1 MNPQVD
7 ETFLKKFFDLH
18 LNTKF
23 IPLSYHLFI
32 AGYHPYLGYFPSH
45 EIFPKAAIF
54 DFDGVFEFPES
65 MPLYLLFPNKLA
77 EENQK
82 VRRKLPELEKSFEEM
97 DKTGNVI
104 LVEEKTSKIYKECDI
119 SPSNIKAAT
128 DGVVK
133 EFKFAKRSREFIS
146 RIKTEMGYLPGI
158 ISGAPQLSLESLG
171 EMLGIDRENIYGT
184 EFHFDEKGK
193 FKKISLRLRFRK
205 LDAKTTFLQKFV
217 NNPHGCY
224 FVFSDDPKLDEPLA
238 KAGLNPSIFIGKFE
252 KKELPFDVCTTC
264 PEARENMLNLI
275 PKMYQFE
282 MAYVASFYRGRK
294 EEEKILSLR
303 DEILDL
309 YERSLEKI
317 IEFNRVK
324 DNFAKKS
331 IEFLNF
337 YKPPIA
343 KAPQMTRLIF
353 KLSAINN
360 IKESKKHMTGL
371 LTYFKKYVPEF
382 AREDFSLC
390 S

>member
-1 MNPQVD
+1 MNSGMD
-7 ETFLKKFFDLH
+7 ETFLKGLFDLY

-32 AGYHPYLGYFPSH
+32 SGHLSYLGYLPGQK
-45 EIFPKAAIF
+45 IFPKAAIF
-54 DFDGVFEFPES
+54 DFDGVFEFPGN

-82 VRRKLPELEKSFEEM
+82 VRRKLPELEKYFEKM
-97 DKTGNVI
+97 GKSGDVVW
-104 LVEEKTSKIYKECDI
+104 VEEKISKIYRECDL
-119 SPSNIKAAT
+119 SPSNIKTAT
-128 DGVVK
+128 DDVVK
-133 EFKFAKRSREFIS
+133 EFRFAKKSREFIS
-146 RIKTEMGYLPGI
+146 RIKNEMGYLPGI
-158 ISGAPQLSLESLG
+158 ISGAPQLPLESLG
-171 EMLGIDRENIYGT
+171 EMLGIDKENVYGT

-193 FKKISLRLRFRK
+193 FEKISLRLRFRK
-205 LDAKTTFLQKFV
+205 LDAKATFLQKFV

-252 KKELPFDVCTTC
+252 RNELPFDVCTTC

-282 MAYVASFYRGRK
+282 MAYVASFYRGRR

-303 DEILDL
+303 DEIIDL
-309 YERSLEKI
+309 YEISLERI
-317 IEFNRVK
+317 VEFDHMKN
-324 DNFAKKS
+324 NFAKKS

-343 KAPQMTRLIF
+343 KISQMIGLVF
-353 KLSAINN
+353 KLSVATNVR
-360 IKESKKHMTGL
+360 ESKKYMTEL

-382 AREDFSLC
+382 AREDFSFC